1 MPKPTIFVFGAT
13 GTFGK
18 PLIEEL
24 LPDHKAGR
32 IKLIAS
38 ARKPENVAALEA
50 LGVVAK
56 QIDLDEAEMKGLE
69 PLIETLRGVD
79 RVFLLTGY
87 EYKMLAQSKAAIDAA
102 KAAGVKHLVHLG
114 ANGRQDTTSV
124 YSGWHR
130 LIEAYIET
138 SGLSFTHLRPCQIL
152 QTLPMMHAMAGS
164 PGVMENY
171 VGDTRIAWVDSRD
184 VAAVAA
190 AVLRNPTVHAGKS
203 YPLATTQ
210 ASMPEVIDVL
220 SQITGEPWRYAD
232 QEPNVFVNKAAAAGA
247 DPIYMGSVGASFVK
261 QRQGLLP
268 ALSEVYDNIKELTG
282 RDPTSLRAFLEQ
294 HVELFIPV
302 RASPSLQ

>member
-1 MPKPTIFVFGAT
+1 MSKPTIFVFGAT

-18 PLIEEL
+18 PLVDEL

-38 ARKPENVAALEA
+38 ARKSESVAALEN

-56 QIDLDEAEMKGLE
+56 QIDLDKAEMDGLE
-69 PLIETLRGVD
+69 PLIEVLRGVD

-102 KAAGVKHLVHLG
+102 KAAGVAHLVHLG
-114 ANGRQDTTSV
+114 SNGRQDTTSV

-138 SGLSFTHLRPCQIL
+138 SGMSFTHLRPCQSF
-152 QTLPMMHAMAGS
+152 QTLPMMHAIAGS
-164 PGVMENY
+164 PGVIENY
-171 VGDTRIAWVDSRD
+171 IGETRIAWVDTRD

-190 AVLRNPTVHAGKS
+190 AALRNPSAHAGRS
-203 YPLATTQ
+203 YPLATVQ
-210 ASMPEVIDVL
+210 ASVPEIVDLL
-220 SQITGEPWRYAD
+220 SQITGKPWRYAD
-232 QEPNVFVNKAAAAGA
+232 QDPSVFVNKVAAGGA
-247 DPIYMGSVGASFVK
+247 DPIYIGSVSASFVK

-268 ALSEVYDNIKELTG
+268 VLSEVHDNIKELTG
-282 RDPTSLRAFLEQ
+282 RDPIDLRAYVEQ
-294 HVELFIPV
+294 HLEMFK
-302 RASPSLQ
+302 S

>member
-1 MPKPTIFVFGAT
+1 MSKPTIFVFGAT

-18 PLIEEL
+18 PLVDEL

-38 ARKPENVAALEA
+38 ARKSESVAALEN

-56 QIDLDEAEMKGLE
+56 QIDLDKAEMDGLE
-69 PLIETLRGVD
+69 PLIEVLRGVD

-102 KAAGVKHLVHLG
+102 KAAGVAHLVHLG

-124 YSGWHR
+124 YSGWHW

-138 SGLSFTHLRPCQIL
+138 SGMSFTHLRPCQSF
-152 QTLPMMHAMAGS
+152 QTLPMMHAIAGS
-164 PGVMENY
+164 PGVIENY
-171 VGDTRIAWVDSRD
+171 IGETRIAWVDTRD

-190 AVLRNPTVHAGKS
+190 AALRNPSAHAGRS
-203 YPLATTQ
+203 YPLATVQ
-210 ASMPEVIDVL
+210 ASVPEVVELL
-220 SQITGEPWRYAD
+220 SQITGKPWRYAD
-232 QEPNVFVNKAAAAGA
+232 QDPSVFANKVAAGGA
-247 DPIYMGSVGASFVK
+247 DPIYMGSVSASFVK

-268 ALSEVYDNIKELTG
+268 ALSEVHDNIKELMT
-282 RDPTSLRAFLEQ
+282 TSK
-294 HVELFIPV
+294 
-302 RASPSLQ
+302 S

>member
-1 MPKPTIFVFGAT
+1 MSTPTIFVFGAT
-13 GTFGK
+13 GTFGR
-18 PLIEEL
+18 PLIDEL

-38 ARKPENVAALEA
+38 ARKSENVATLES

-56 QIDLDEAEMKGLE
+56 QIDLDKAEMDGLE
-69 PLIETLRGVD
+69 PLVEALRGVD

-87 EYKMLAQSKAAIDAA
+87 EYKMLAQSKAVIDAA
-102 KAAGVKHLVHLG
+102 KAAGVAHLVHLG

-138 SGLSFTHLRPCQIL
+138 SGLSFTHLRPCQTF
-152 QTLPMMHAMAGS
+152 QTIPMMHAIAGS
-164 PGVMENY
+164 PGVIENY
-171 VGDTRIAWVDSRD
+171 IGDTRVAWVDTRD

-190 AVLRNPTVHAGKS
+190 AALRNPSAHSGRA
-203 YPLATTQ
+203 YPLATVQ
-210 ASMPEVIDVL
+210 ASVPEVVDLL
-220 SQITGEPWRYAD
+220 SQITGKPWRYAD
-232 QEPNVFVNKAAAAGA
+232 QEPSVFVNKVAAGGA
-247 DPIYMGSVGASFVK
+247 DPIYMGSVSVSFVK

-282 RDPTSLRAFLEQ
+282 RDPIGLRAYLEQ
-294 HVELFIPV
+294 HLELFK
-302 RASPSLQ
+302 S

>member
-1 MPKPTIFVFGAT
+1 
-13 GTFGK
+13 
-18 PLIEEL
+18 
-24 LPDHKAGR
+24 
-32 IKLIAS
+32 
-38 ARKPENVAALEA
+38 
-50 LGVVAK
+50 
-56 QIDLDEAEMKGLE
+56 MKGLE

-87 EYKMLAQSKAAIDAA
+87 EYKMLAQSKAVIDAA

-114 ANGRQDTTSV
+114 ANRRQDTTSV

-138 SGLSFTHLRPCQIL
+138 SGLSFTHLRPCQTL

-190 AVLRNPTVHAGKS
+190 AVLRNPAVHAGKS

-247 DPIYMGSVGASFVK
+247 DPIYMGSVSASFVK

-294 HVELFIPV
+294 HVELFIPA